1 MPFKIRTGPH
11 IGGEFCPMLTT
22 ERKAKRYDEDVVDE
36 ITQEVYTNPRYAL
49 PTGLSESDFEVTDL
63 TEAEAIELSDRL
75 AARRSGV
82 VQWFGEVVPW
92 NEEVDGPWVEA

>member
-1 MPFKIRTGPH
+1 MTITGSIFP
-11 IGGEFCPMLTT
+11 L
-22 ERKAKRYDEDVVDE
+22 D
-36 ITQEVYTNPRYAL
+36 
-49 PTGLSESDFEVTDL
+49 
-63 TEAEAIELSDRL
+63 SDRL